1 MFRHQLHGLGLGE
14 GEGSQCAD
22 HGAALAGVAHHGILC
37 AVIDR
42 DLRDT
47 VYAAKI
53 VFQQIRL
60 MQRHPGAVQMYPQ
73 AVGGLV
79 ENVAFHRS
87 V

>member
-1 MFRHQLHGLGLGE
+1 MRAITALR
-14 GEGSQCAD
+14 
-22 HGAALAGVAHHGILC
+22 LAGVAHHGVLC

-53 VFQQIRL
+53 VFQHIRL

-73 AVGGLV
+73 AAWGTRG
-79 ENVAFHRS
+79 ECCIS
-87 V
+87 